1 MALLTERYAN
11 KIHGTISCFDR
22 VVIGGSWPDIRYGD
36 ALRRLLRS
44 QGVRLFDF
52 PKWAEPFREAIRH
65 NAERL
70 AKDNGLE
77 VEFVRQKG
85 LRMADRVKEIV
96 AERGDHP
103 GLVHVF
109 SAMEGCVSYRP
120 HFDEKTGATSMRM
133 RSGQCIHFY
142 FYFIDADLG
151 LCHMRVPTWAP
162 FPLQFYFNGHN
173 WLANRLR
180 SKGIGFTMADNA
192 FVAIDDFTEA
202 QELADDFSAKR
213 LHR

>member
-1 MALLTERYAN
+1 MTLLTERYAN

-65 NAERL
+65 NAERI

-109 SAMEGCVSYRP
+109 SAMEGCVSYGPWPVPYAR
-120 HFDEKTGATSMRM
+120 
-133 RSGQCIHFY
+133 
-142 FYFIDADLG
+142 ADLG
-151 LCHMRVPTWAP
+151 SLPAAVL
-162 FPLQFYFNGHN
+162 LQRPQLAGQPPAEQGHR
-173 WLANRLR
+173 LHHGRQRLR
-180 SKGIGFTMADNA
+180 GD
-192 FVAIDDFTEA
+192 
-202 QELADDFSAKR
+202 
-213 LHR
+213 